1 MVVGLKKFFISCL
14 FLLVA
19 SALASVSGV
28 HAATILIDSA
38 SKADDYGFSE
48 PRDGSNDNVRGS
60 DAVADARGG
69 TSALVMQLSSTE
81 QRATISWEPT
91 SQLTKQGV
99 LDLGTVSF
107 DYFAS
112 ATLIE
117 EGADLSFKIRCG
129 PSNTSITYS
138 FPEGLTTGAWDSK
151 TIDFDEAQF
160 YKTINGVQRQQTLG
174 AWVNDSDWCH
184 GRALDRIRDLQI
196 GAGANDNS
204 IENTTEVYIDYPQF
218 GGTGEDIYNFE
229 LGATDSLAFPPSA
242 PEGLAAEAG
251 DGFAVITFSEP
262 NDNGYPITNYAWS
275 TDGVTFET
283 EPVDASTS
291 ITIEPLINGQTY
303 SITLKA
309 INEVGESDAS
319 DPVSVTPQA
328 SKILPAAP
336 IIDSVITSN
345 KQFVINFTQPPVT
358 GESAVLD
365 YKLKVVGFGD
375 FSTEQTDSPITVT
388 GAENDSTYVVSIAA
402 ENADGI
408 GPDSDQVTVNM
419 PPDSDGDGVLD
430 PNDACPNDPTCTYL
444 SVPTLPWPA
453 LLTLLGLV
461 GWYGK
466 RRLMS

>member
-1 MVVGLKKFFISCL
+1 MVVRLRKLFISW
-14 FLLVA
+14 FVLLVA
-19 SALASVSGV
+19 CGLASVSSV
-28 HAATILIDSA
+28 RAATILIESA
-38 SKADDYGFSE
+38 STADDYGFSE
-48 PRDGSNDNVRGS
+48 PRDGSNENVRGS
-60 DAVADARGG
+60 DAEADARGG
-69 TSALVMQLSSTE
+69 TSALVMQLSSDK

-91 SQLTKQGV
+91 GQLTKQGV

-112 ATLIE
+112 ASLLE
-117 EGADLSFKIRCG
+117 EGADISLKIRCG
-129 PSNTSITYS
+129 SSNTSITHS
-138 FPEGLTTGAWDSK
+138 FPEGLTAGAWYSK
-151 TIDFDEAQF
+151 VIDLSTALF
-160 YKTINGVQRQQTLG
+160 YKDINGAVRTQTLG
-174 AWVNDSDWCH
+174 AWVTDGDWCH
-184 GRALDRIRDLQI
+184 GQVLDRIRDLQI
-196 GAGANDNS
+196 GAGANDNP
-204 IENTTEVYIDYPQF
+204 IANTTEVYIDYPQF

-229 LGATDSLAFPPSA
+229 LEATDSLAFPPSA

-262 NDNGYPITNYAWS
+262 DDNGYPITNYAWS
-275 TDGVTFET
+275 TDGITFET

-291 ITIEPLINGQTY
+291 ITIEPLTNGQTY

-309 INEVGESDAS
+309 INEVGDSDAS

-345 KQFVINFTQPPVT
+345 RQFVINFTQPPVT

-375 FSTEQTDSPITVT
+375 FPTEQTDSPITVT

-402 ENADGI
+402 ENEDGI
-408 GPDSDQVTVNM
+408 GPDSDLVTVNM

-430 PNDACPNDPTCTYL
+430 PDDACPNDPTCTYL

-466 RRLMS
+466 RRLMP